1 MKIFKTMERTKTGIK
16 IQVRNGRKSIN
27 VEIPWSE
34 RTASLEVRTG
44 TTPAGVLDMIDNM
57 VDQMNKMK

>member
-1 MKIFKTMERTKTGIK
+1 MERTKTGIK